1 MSSPAVTVLMPVKS
15 YHPDYLD
22 AALESLMHQTSG
34 AWRLQIVTEADREP
48 ELRARIAHHLKD
60 PRVRLTPNEGRKLA
74 GALNT
79 GMRAAKTEF
88 VAILLGDDM
97 WARAAVE
104 VLTREISSHPE
115 VDFFHSSRRIVDEHG
130 EPLSSVHLSRS
141 DVRLEHFGAGSPVKH
156 LLCWRRAKALS
167 FGAMDER
174 LNSVGP
180 DDFDFPWSMAEH
192 GAVFHAIPDCLYVY
206 RDHRGAERLTTH
218 LPLSVHVREIRR
230 ILRKHGVRRA
240 AVESAV
246 REARAS
252 YLRQCLY
259 RSRIDRWLRGT
270 LGVRP
275 PTTWRETYQ

>member
-1 MSSPAVTVLMPVKS
+1 MPVKS

-104 VLTREISSHPE
+104 VLTREIS
-115 VDFFHSSRRIVDEHG
+115 
-130 EPLSSVHLSRS
+130 EPSRS
-141 DVRLEHFGAGSPVKH
+141 RLLP
-156 LLCWRRAKALS
+156 LLAEDRRRA
-167 FGAMDER
+167 
-174 LNSVGP
+174 
-180 DDFDFPWSMAEH
+180 
-192 GAVFHAIPDCLYVY
+192 
-206 RDHRGAERLTTH
+206 RGAAQ
-218 LPLSVHVREIRR
+218 
-230 ILRKHGVRRA
+230 LRAPEPVRRA
-240 AVESAV
+240 T
-246 REARAS
+246 RA
-252 YLRQCLY
+252 LRRRLTGQASPVLA
-259 RSRIDRWLRGT
+259 
-270 LGVRP
+270 
-275 PTTWRETYQ
+275 